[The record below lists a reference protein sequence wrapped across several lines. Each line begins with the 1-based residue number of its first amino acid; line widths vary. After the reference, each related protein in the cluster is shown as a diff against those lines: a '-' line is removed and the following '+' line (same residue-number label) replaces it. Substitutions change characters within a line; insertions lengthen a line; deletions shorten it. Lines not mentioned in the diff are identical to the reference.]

1 MPKLF
6 LDCDGVLADFDAGAK
21 SLLGMMPRAFEG
33 KYGKGAF
40 WGKLAR
46 ADNFYGSLPLMPDA
60 RELFEAVAHLEPTV
74 LTGLPLGK
82 WAAPQKLEWVERYF
96 PGTPVIT
103 CMARDK
109 VKYMKSGDVL
119 VDDQERHR
127 HLWDAAGGIFIHHR
141 SAKQSLAELK
151 AVFPSIEV

>member
-21 SLLGMMPRAFEG
+21 KLLGMMPRAFEA
-33 KYGKGAF
+33 KFGKGAF

-46 ADNFYGSLPLMPDA
+46 ADNFYGTLPLMGDA
-60 RELFEAVAHLEPTV
+60 RNLFEAVAHLEPTV

-82 WAAPQKLEWVERYF
+82 WAAPQKLEWVERHF

-109 VKYMKSGDVL
+109 VKYMQAGDVL

-127 HLWDAAGGIFIHHR
+127 HLWDEADGVFIHHR

-151 AVFPSIEV
+151 AVFPSIDA